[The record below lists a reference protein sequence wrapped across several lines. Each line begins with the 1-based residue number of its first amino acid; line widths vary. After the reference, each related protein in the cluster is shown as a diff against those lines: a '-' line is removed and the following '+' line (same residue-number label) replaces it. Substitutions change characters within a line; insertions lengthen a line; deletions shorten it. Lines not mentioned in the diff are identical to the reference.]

1 MIIFYEK
8 RGFKVQELSYE
19 EIIERYFSSRPL
31 KKEDYETASALIR
44 GVKEKPEGG
53 FLTFGAGYFKKNV
66 LADGNSAGINPT
78 CRRYIV

>member
-53 FLTFGAGYFKKNV
+53 FLTPLEQDILKRMSS
-66 LADGNSAGINPT
+66 LTEILPE
-78 CRRYIV
+78 